1 MSDGAAGGIGVL
13 GSAFNPP
20 HLGHLALAQ
29 EALWQLDLSEVVLM
43 PTGDAPHKR
52 IADDPGREQR
62 LAMTRLAAADD
73 SRFSV
78 STLEVDRDGPSYTYE
93 TLELLAD
100 QRADTELVFVMGADA
115 AVGFESWRA
124 PERVVE
130 LARIAVARRSGVSDA
145 EVAAVMRSLGADG
158 AGDDAGDAA
167 VRRLLLRRARARRR
181 REAAALPGPRVGCT
195 LHRREGHLLV
205 SAAEKAAK
213 ELDSGELARRLAEV
227 ADSKG
232 ATEIVVLDM
241 RRLVS
246 YTDYLAIC
254 TARNERQARAI
265 VDEVKLKLKNEEGC
279 CRAAPTA
286 RAPRA
291 GSCSTSSTPCCTSSP
306 RRPGSDTSSRT
317 SGGRPRELDLPVP
330 PRMTSEGT
338 STVPRMGSFQR
349 AFLGYRRPEVDAADS
364 GTGLPDRRAQ
374 PGGRRA
380 QCRGGRQGPSSRSS

>member
-1 MSDGAAGGIGVL
+1 VSDGAAGGIGVL

-158 AGDDAGDAA
+158 RATMLEMPQFGVSSSA
-167 VRRLLLRRARARRR
+167 VR
-181 REAAALPGPRVGCT
+181 E
-195 LHRREGHLLV
+195 
-205 SAAEKAAK
+205 
-213 ELDSGELARRLAEV
+213 
-227 ADSKG
+227 
-232 ATEIVVLDM
+232 
-241 RRLVS
+241 
-246 YTDYLAIC
+246 
-254 TARNERQARAI
+254 
-265 VDEVKLKLKNEEGC
+265 
-279 CRAAPTA
+279 
-286 RAPRA
+286 RA
-291 GSCSTSSTPCCTSSP
+291 G
-306 RRPGSDTSSRT
+306 
-317 SGGRPRELDLPVP
+317 GGRPLRYLVP
-330 PRMTSEGT
+330 ESVARFIEEKGIYS
-338 STVPRMGSFQR
+338 
-349 AFLGYRRPEVDAADS
+349 
-364 GTGLPDRRAQ
+364 
-374 PGGRRA
+374 
-380 QCRGGRQGPSSRSS
+380 